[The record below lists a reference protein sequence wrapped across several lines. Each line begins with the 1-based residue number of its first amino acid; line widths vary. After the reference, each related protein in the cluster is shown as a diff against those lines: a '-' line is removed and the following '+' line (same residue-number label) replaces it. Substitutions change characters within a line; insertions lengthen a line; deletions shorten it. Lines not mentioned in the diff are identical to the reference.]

1 MYEDIMRRPMFQNA
15 QQRAG
20 SGIMA
25 GGAPVQGFD
34 NGGEAIAFEET
45 YNPEFQRPSDMMD
58 QLSEMR
64 EGEGIL
70 SRARKGYEDF
80 NEEYDAFVPN
90 IDFENFGSMEQT
102 EGTGINTRDIVDT
115 LIVDYE
121 DPIDVALSGAAAAL
135 IMVPPAAAVTSLVRM
150 GYKVNKAQDKVKQL
164 FKVKNDLNKLSDS
177 QKDLNKL
184 SDATEDRG
192 LASILKD
199 KSPGVGEVY
208 AKTQGARIAA
218 MPAQLAAEEEMAD
231 GGIAALPVQ
240 KFALGGVGLLFN
252 ALADLASTQGKKAY
266 DAIADAVIDKS
277 ITMKE
282 ADELFKIADEIDP
295 NAAEEVV
302 RVGERYTPENIV
314 SVGEEYIPSS
324 QTTPKVTSET
334 LDVPGARP
342 PIRKTTEDDLG
353 IGGKPPEA
361 PDPISSGTKIDDV
374 VDSAEAVSDSKLGR
388 AITYPIRNPI
398 KTTAAGAGVL
408 GATDLATGSN
418 YLSDSIQ
425 GVGNFASGVLDD
437 LSKTGDQAEVSA
449 LLDMITPDST
459 DAADAGST
467 PDRELMGPP
476 LPPGY
481 LSPAEIVQQQ
491 RNQPKS
497 DASTSVGKED
507 DKVKE
512 ERKKFLPRVRPFGG
526 KIAKA
531 LLGEDEA
538 FGSEDPANQGFLE
551 RTISKLQDPRT
562 RYAIAKANQP
572 SEGFAT
578 RNAMSDMVLGAQEY
592 DDMIAKR
599 GYLEAQTKDVD
610 RTDTEKLVDYYMDS
624 LKERGD
630 YNEKE
635 LAKLKTDL
643 NSLFFAQGQDA
654 QTTSL
659 FATIFDLVPNPEDA
673 ISVANKF
680 LTGSQETRKSIQ
692 DILAGKKDT

>member
-25 GGAPVQGFD
+25 GVAPVQGFD

-150 GYKVNKAQDKVKQL
+150 GYKVKKAKDKVQQL
-164 FKVKNDLNKLSDS
+164 SEVKN
-177 QKDLNKL
+177 DLNKL

-192 LASILKD
+192 LASILKN

-240 KFALGGVGLLFN
+240 KFASGGVGLLFN

-353 IGGKPPEA
+353 IGNKPPEA

-437 LSKTGDQAEVSA
+437 LSKTGDQAEVRA
-449 LLDMITPDST
+449 LLDTITPDST

-538 FGSEDPANQGFLE
+538 FGSKDSANQGFLE

-572 SEGFAT
+572 SEGFT
-578 RNAMSDMVLGAQEY
+578 PRNAMSDMVLGAQEY
-592 DDMIAKR
+592 DDAVAKR
-599 GYLEAQTKDVD
+599 EYIQAQTEDQSTSDLEKLTNFFMSDVD
-610 RTDTEKLVDYYMDS
+610 TEGRDEEEILS
-624 LKERGD
+624 LRNKMKFSLQNMSFDQTRQALAA
-630 YNEKE
+630 E
-635 LAKLKTDL
+635 LAAKFGSDDVGIDTVKKIMNQLTSTEDL
-643 NSLFFAQGQDA
+643 AKIIENF
-654 QTTSL
+654 
-659 FATIFDLVPNPEDA
+659 N
-673 ISVANKF
+673 
-680 LTGSQETRKSIQ
+680 
-692 DILAGKKDT
+692 LAGQAAP

>member
-25 GGAPVQGFD
+25 GVAPVQGFD

-80 NEEYDAFVPN
+80 NEEYDAIVPN
-90 IDFENFGSMEQT
+90 IDFENFGSIEQT

-266 DAIADAVIDKS
+266 DAIADAVISPVIEKFLLLAN
-277 ITMKE
+277 TVAVE
-282 ADELFKIADEIDP
+282 ALP
-295 NAAEEVV
+295 VNAPVNPV
-302 RVGERYTPENIV
+302 DVNIPV
-314 SVGEEYIPSS
+314 DGLYV
-324 QTTPKVTSET
+324 
-334 LDVPGARP
+334 
-342 PIRKTTEDDLG
+342 
-353 IGGKPPEA
+353 KP
-361 PDPISSGTKIDDV
+361 
-374 VDSAEAVSDSKLGR
+374 VSDS
-388 AITYPIRNPI
+388 IP
-398 KTTAAGAGVL
+398 
-408 GATDLATGSN
+408 
-418 YLSDSIQ
+418 
-425 GVGNFASGVLDD
+425 
-437 LSKTGDQAEVSA
+437 
-449 LLDMITPDST
+449 
-459 DAADAGST
+459 
-467 PDRELMGPP
+467 
-476 LPPGY
+476 
-481 LSPAEIVQQQ
+481 
-491 RNQPKS
+491 
-497 DASTSVGKED
+497 
-507 DKVKE
+507 
-512 ERKKFLPRVRPFGG
+512 
-526 KIAKA
+526 
-531 LLGEDEA
+531 
-538 FGSEDPANQGFLE
+538 
-551 RTISKLQDPRT
+551 
-562 RYAIAKANQP
+562 
-572 SEGFAT
+572 
-578 RNAMSDMVLGAQEY
+578 
-592 DDMIAKR
+592 
-599 GYLEAQTKDVD
+599 
-610 RTDTEKLVDYYMDS
+610 
-624 LKERGD
+624 
-630 YNEKE
+630 
-635 LAKLKTDL
+635 
-643 NSLFFAQGQDA
+643 
-654 QTTSL
+654 
-659 FATIFDLVPNPEDA
+659 
-673 ISVANKF
+673 
-680 LTGSQETRKSIQ
+680 
-692 DILAGKKDT
+692 